1 MRQNAE
7 ARTATA
13 PRSVGAARVTDGDT
27 EAPQPRST
35 PRADTRSTL
44 PAGTRDL
51 VDEAIDA
58 WAKEWPGLDFSP
70 IAVVARLLRSVELV
84 NAVLE
89 RTLRPFGLNRSAFD
103 TLTALRRSGAA
114 YELTASD
121 LAERCMRPSST
132 LTTRIARLEAQGL
145 ISRTVHPDD
154 ARSTLIRLTPAGNA
168 LIEKVGPLYLAK
180 ETELLQQMDP
190 GQATELGDLLK
201 EFVAVLETDA
211 QVPRRR

>member
-1 MRQNAE
+1 M
-7 ARTATA
+7 
-13 PRSVGAARVTDGDT
+13 TDGDT
-27 EAPQPRST
+27 EAPQTRST
-35 PRADTRSTL
+35 PHADTRSTPHADTRSTF

-121 LAERCMRPSST
+121 LAERCMRSSST

-180 ETELLQQMDP
+180 ETELLQ
-190 GQATELGDLLK
+190 
-201 EFVAVLETDA
+201 
-211 QVPRRR
+211 